1 MFKSIITKNTQ
12 NIQPDLF
19 LMNFN
24 KSYNFSHLNLMYKT
38 AHRVSVKLLKN
49 YNCAVVILFF

>member
-1 MFKSIITKNTQ
+1 MDVFKNIITKNTQ

-24 KSYNFSHLNLMYKT
+24 KSYHFSHLNLAYKT
-38 AHRVSVKLLKN
+38 AH
-49 YNCAVVILFF
+49 